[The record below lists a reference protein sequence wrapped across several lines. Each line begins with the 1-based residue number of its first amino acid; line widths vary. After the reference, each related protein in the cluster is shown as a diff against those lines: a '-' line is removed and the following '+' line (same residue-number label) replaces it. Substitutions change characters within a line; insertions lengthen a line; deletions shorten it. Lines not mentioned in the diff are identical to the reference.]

1 MDLWLD
7 DTVTGMG
14 NNPVA
19 AALVTWLL
27 EKVYLWIRATL
38 GSMNINSKTLGEL
51 LFFFFDF
58 VLVFLVSVLFFVLVF
73 GFFLDSFWK

>member
-38 GSMNINSKTLGEL
+38 GSMNINSKTLGWW
-51 LFFFFDF
+51 LFFFF
-58 VLVFLVSVLFFVLVF
+58 
-73 GFFLDSFWK
+73 